1 MSKAPTSSLLNCQA
15 GSLFLSVIGTPYA
28 EAGRRRCATAF
39 TLIGRAMPLQS
50 AGNFRELDLGSDEEP
65 SIVKARG
72 KLLEAERTQVAR
84 YLTTGV
90 VFAVSSGVLSDWF
103 TGEKN
108 IAPHHART
116 DGVWHWRADLP
127 YYVLRYG
134 VALPEAFLQR
144 MRELDWKCPV
154 LSPQELNAFMEQLSF
169 ESEVR
174 QKLKR
179 KQQKEAQVGRALER
193 QRAKK

>member
-1 MSKAPTSSLLNCQA
+1 
-15 GSLFLSVIGTPYA
+15 
-28 EAGRRRCATAF
+28 
-39 TLIGRAMPLQS
+39 MPLQS